1 MYIVTG
7 KFVFS
12 NKLRSISLTL
22 LSNSY
27 FSYKI
32 YTLLSSA
39 SFYSIFITK
48 EYFMKIYGLMKTTL
62 LDYPGKVA
70 STIFLGG
77 CNFRCPFCHNMDLI
91 TNVDEIDPIPLA
103 DVIKHLNSRKGVID
117 GVCITGGEP
126 TLQPDLTDLI
136 KTIKD
141 LGLLVKL
148 DSNGSK
154 TSVLEELLSKNLV
167 DYIAIDAKS
176 SFSKYPFVCGL
187 DLPGHDSDYIK
198 NILNNV
204 KNTISLLINQDLIPY
219 EFRTTVIREYH
230 DREEFERIGEMLNG
244 ASNYYLQN
252 FTDSDHVPNHG
263 LHGYS
268 REELQGFA
276 DILSRYIK
284 HVEIRGVD

>member
-1 MYIVTG
+1 MQ
-7 KFVFS
+7 
-12 NKLRSISLTL
+12 
-22 LSNSY
+22 
-27 FSYKI
+27 
-32 YTLLSSA
+32 
-39 SFYSIFITK
+39 
-48 EYFMKIYGLMKTTL
+48 IYGLMKTTL

-91 TNVDEIDPIPLA
+91 TGLNNIDPVPFQ

-126 TLQPDLTDLI
+126 TLQPDLIDLI

-141 LGLLVKL
+141 IGLLVKL

-154 TSVLEELLSKNLV
+154 TAVLDELLSKKLV

-176 SFSKYPFVCGL
+176 SFNMYPVICGL
-187 DLPGHDSDYIK
+187 DSSGHDDYYIK
-198 NILNNV
+198 DILNNV
-204 KNTISLLINQDLIPY
+204 KNTISLLINQDLVPY

-230 DREEFERIGEMLNG
+230 DREEFERIGEMLHG
-244 ASNYYLQN
+244 AKNYYLQN
-252 FTDSDHVPNHG
+252 FVDSDFVPNHG

-268 REELQGFA
+268 ADELRVFA
-276 DILSRYIK
+276 DLLSRHIK
-284 HVEIRGVD
+284 NVGIRGTD

>member
-1 MYIVTG
+1 MQ
-7 KFVFS
+7 
-12 NKLRSISLTL
+12 
-22 LSNSY
+22 
-27 FSYKI
+27 
-32 YTLLSSA
+32 
-39 SFYSIFITK
+39 
-48 EYFMKIYGLMKTTL
+48 IYGLMKTTL

-91 TNVDEIDPIPLA
+91 TGLNEIEPIPFA

-126 TLQPDLTDLI
+126 TLQPDLIDLI
-136 KTIKD
+136 KSIKE

-154 TSVLEELLSKNLV
+154 TAVLDELLSKKLV

-176 SFSKYPFVCGL
+176 SFSKYPLVCGL
-187 DLPGHDSDYIK
+187 DSSCHDENYIK
-198 NILNNV
+198 DIVNNV
-204 KNTISLLINQDLIPY
+204 QNTVSLLINQDLIPY

-230 DREEFERIGEMLNG
+230 DREEFERIGDMLDG
-244 ASNYYLQN
+244 AANYYLQN
-252 FTDSDHVPNHG
+252 FVDSDYVPNHG

-268 REELQGFA
+268 REELQVFA
-276 DILSRYIK
+276 DLLSLRIR
-284 HVEIRGVD
+284 HVGIRGID

>member
-1 MYIVTG
+1 MQ
-7 KFVFS
+7 
-12 NKLRSISLTL
+12 
-22 LSNSY
+22 
-27 FSYKI
+27 
-32 YTLLSSA
+32 
-39 SFYSIFITK
+39 IF
-48 EYFMKIYGLMKTTL
+48 GLMKTTL

-91 TNVDEIDPIPLA
+91 TGLDSIEPIPFH

-126 TLQPDLTDLI
+126 TLQPDLIDLI

-141 LGLLVKL
+141 IGLLVKL

-154 TSVLEELLSKNLV
+154 TAVLDELLSKNLV
-167 DYIAIDAKS
+167 DYIAIDTKS
-176 SFSKYPFVCGL
+176 SFSKYPIVCGFDRL
-187 DLPGHDSDYIK
+187 SQDTDYVK

-204 KNTISLLINQDLIPY
+204 KNSISLLINQNSVPY

-230 DREEFERIGEMLNG
+230 DREEFERIGEMLEG
-244 ASNYYLQN
+244 AENYYLQN
-252 FTDSDHVPNHG
+252 FKDSDFVPDHG

-268 REELQGFA
+268 AQELKAFA
-276 DILSRYIK
+276 SLLSSHIK
-284 HVEIRGVD
+284 NVGIRGID

>member
-1 MYIVTG
+1 MQ
-7 KFVFS
+7 
-12 NKLRSISLTL
+12 
-22 LSNSY
+22 
-27 FSYKI
+27 
-32 YTLLSSA
+32 
-39 SFYSIFITK
+39 
-48 EYFMKIYGLMKTTL
+48 IYGLMKTTL

-91 TNVDEIDPIPLA
+91 TGLNEIEPIPFG

-126 TLQPDLTDLI
+126 TLHPDLIDLI
-136 KTIKD
+136 KDIKD
-141 LGLLVKL
+141 IGLLVKL

-154 TSVLEELLSKNLV
+154 TAVLDELLSKNLL

-176 SFSKYPFVCGL
+176 SFSRYPIVAGL
-187 DLPGHDSDYIK
+187 DSTGQDGCYVKD
-198 NILNNV
+198 ILNNI
-204 KNTISLLINQDLIPY
+204 KNTISLLINQDSVAY

-230 DREEFERIGEMLNG
+230 DRDEFERIGEMLEG

-252 FTDSDHVPNHG
+252 FKDSEYVPNHG

-268 REELQGFA
+268 KEELLDFA
-276 DILSRYIK
+276 NLLSAKIK
-284 HVEIRGVD
+284 HVGIRGID